1 MRVDAVF
8 LRRLKHIVYLATRSS
23 STSESSSLLDES
35 TAYSSRPKTT
45 LLARMQT
52 PPRLVAL
59 ALTLAT
65 LAEILIYLS
74 GTLISGI
81 YPSLATRDAE
91 RFTSLILTVTLL
103 YLLSSAMSV
112 GKKYTAGCLAV
123 VFRRN
128 LTRVLHARYLKK
140 NNLYNVTMLVSQSRT
155 GTSQKPPRPA
165 SPISI
170 AFTEEFASDD
180 DEGDEHVRMLP
191 SSTRE
196 SSSLMHDFAPTPV
209 LDNPDQTIADD
220 VNKLSEQLSTS
231 LIQAIT
237 IPVLIVYYT
246 YQTYNLTQT
255 AIAPF
260 LMYLFFLVTA
270 SVCRMA
276 MNPIVPA
283 VYAKEQREGD
293 FRFNHV
299 HVRTKAEAIAMMHSE
314 FSEKKRLDTLLDVL
328 VKVSYTVLRRNA
340 PLNYCMRVT
349 DYLGAVLSYLIIS
362 IPVFDG
368 TFDDKTEAEITGL
381 VSKNMFM
388 CSILLESCDSL
399 EEEERQKRASTAI
412 EALNLSRPPL
422 PRTRPPLLE
431 VTHLICTI
439 NLENPPLP
447 LSFTV
452 SDGQHTFITGRS
464 GVGKS
469 SLLRIL
475 SGIWDPPS
483 STSPAPFHFHPSLL
497 VNAITTPNNH
507 HHEFHPSQI
516 LFLPQTTLLVPTTP
530 APTGTSSA
538 HYHHS
543 SNALTPLLTQIA
555 YPLHPSE
562 TDLSNA
568 RAEQILSLVG
578 LSHVVD
584 RCYETIQDESSGSDG
599 FVETLSGGEKQR
611 LALARVLFWKPRIV
625 FMDESLSA
633 LEEVGEVAMFKM
645 LMGVGGITV
654 VAISHSG
661 SSKVTELFHQRV
673 EMK

>member
-1 MRVDAVF
+1 
-8 LRRLKHIVYLATRSS
+8 
-23 STSESSSLLDES
+23 
-35 TAYSSRPKTT
+35 
-45 LLARMQT
+45 
-52 PPRLVAL
+52 
-59 ALTLAT
+59 
-65 LAEILIYLS
+65 
-74 GTLISGI
+74 
-81 YPSLATRDAE
+81 
-91 RFTSLILTVTLL
+91 
-103 YLLSSAMSV
+103 
-112 GKKYTAGCLAV
+112 
-123 VFRRN
+123 
-128 LTRVLHARYLKK
+128 
-140 NNLYNVTMLVSQSRT
+140 MLVSQSRT

-170 AFTEEFASDD
+170 AFTEELASDD

-191 SSTRE
+191 SSTRD

-220 VNKLSEQLSTS
+220 VNKLSEQLST
-231 LIQAIT
+231 T
-237 IPVLIVYYT
+237 
-246 YQTYNLTQT
+246 
-255 AIAPF
+255 
-260 LMYLFFLVTA
+260 

-314 FSEKKRLDTLLDVL
+314 FSEKQRLDTLLDVL

-388 CSILLESCDSL
+388 CLYLIYQFSNLTNLSGVLAQLSGFTTRIALLLESCDSL

-422 PRTRPPLLE
+422 PRTTPSQIQPPLLE
-431 VTHLICTI
+431 VTHLICTT

-452 SDGQHTFITGRS
+452 SDGQHTLISGRS
-464 GVGKS
+464 GLGKS

-483 STSPAPFHFHPSLL
+483 STSPTPFHFHPSLL

-507 HHEFHPSQI
+507 HHEFHPSRI

-599 FVETLSGGEKQR
+599 FVESLSGGEKQR
-611 LALARVLFWKPRIV
+611 LALARIRKLAAENCAGLSKATDLHPV
-625 FMDESLSA
+625 FGHNNGAAIKRLMEMIADHPLIAHDAISAMVNLSA
-633 LEEVGEVAMFKM
+633 NPDLVPYFNNEGFVAMLVITIFLPDSVLADLCCM
-645 LMGVGGITV
+645 LLNNITKDE
-654 VAISHSG
+654 AIAKLLIPEVDAKEEEEKLKRRFNPSPI
-661 SSKVTELFHQRV
+661 
-673 EMK
+673 